1 MVEIDKREF
10 KKKFPALFKEL
21 EKGETNIQFKE
32 SLNSNKENKDMFQGY
47 TPTAIDYLRR
57 CDNKEQAEKTIDYLV
72 RKGEIEDS
80 YGNEL
85 RKQLREKGLGS
96 FGPKK
101 EDGYYLRRSGING

>member
-1 MVEIDKREF
+1 MEKKEF

-21 EKGETNIQFKE
+21 EKGEINIQFRE
-32 SLNSNKENKDMFQGY
+32 SLNSYKENKDMFQGY

-57 CDNKEQAEKTIDYLV
+57 CNNKEQAEKTIDYLV
-72 RKGEIEDS
+72 KKGDIEES

-85 RKQLREKGLGS
+85 RMQLREKGLRR

-101 EDGYYLRRSGING
+101 EDDYYLRRSRVSG